1 MEQTSFDSAEH
12 ICGPAD
18 DDRQE
23 SEALHQD
30 QPNPEPADISKIK
43 DLPKELGV
51 MLVTAGIV
59 GFILPGPG
67 IPAIVAGGLVLWP
80 KGFGKLE
87 SWLER
92 AHPKVHREGMQQINR
107 FLSDLQKRYPDAP
120 NG

>member
-1 MEQTSFDSAEH
+1 MEQTSFDSAENF
-12 ICGPAD
+12 CRPAA

-51 MLVTAGIV
+51 MLITAGIV

-67 IPAIVAGGLVLWP
+67 FQLSLLEDWCSGR
-80 KGFGKLE
+80 KG
-87 SWLER
+87 S
-92 AHPKVHREGMQQINR
+92 A
-107 FLSDLQKRYPDAP
+107 S
-120 NG
+120 